1 MLRRNP
7 GPSLWTSAFVIALA
21 LAAAPARADD
31 MYLQLGDIQGES
43 TARGYERWI
52 EVVSWSWGVANPATV
67 GAGTGLSAGR
77 ATLSD
82 LTLMKFADSAT
93 PRLLDGSTRGTHFP
107 KAALAVR
114 RSSDGF
120 EYLRIRLE
128 DVLVSSDQLS
138 AGGDRP
144 AESVGLSFVR
154 FVLDYTP
161 NPGKDRVSFGWDAAQ
176 NVAFNPP
183 PQP

>member
-1 MLRRNP
+1 MLRRNL
-7 GPSLWTSAFVIALA
+7 GPILWTSALVTVLG

-31 MYLQLGDIQGES
+31 MFLQLGDIQGES

-52 EVVSWSWGVANPATV
+52 DVVSWSWGVTNPTTV

-93 PRLLDGSTRGTHFP
+93 PKLIDGSTKGTHFP
-107 KAALAVR
+107 KATLAVR
-114 RSSDGF
+114 RASDGW

-128 DVLVSSDQLS
+128 EVMVSSDQLS

-144 AESVGLSFVR
+144 AESVGLSFAR

-161 NPGKDRVSFGWDAAQ
+161 SPGKKTVSFGWDVAR
-176 NVAFNPP
+176 NVSFTPP
-183 PQP
+183 P